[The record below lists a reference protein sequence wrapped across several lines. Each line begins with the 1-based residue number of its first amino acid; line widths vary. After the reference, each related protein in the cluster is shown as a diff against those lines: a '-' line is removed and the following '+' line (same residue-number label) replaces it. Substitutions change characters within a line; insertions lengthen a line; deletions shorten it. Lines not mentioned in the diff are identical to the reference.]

1 MMGTGMARPGA
12 GARGMWNAGTRS
24 RRGEGQQMR
33 IGELSRET
41 GVAIPTIKYYVRE
54 GLLPAGRLTSPNQA
68 SYDDGHV
75 RRLRLIRGL
84 IDVGGLTVSA
94 VREVLAAVDS
104 PGEPVHEVLGAAQ
117 HAITPRPAATPE
129 GMERARQSVAELIRH
144 RGWRVGPDHPAFEA
158 LAVALATF
166 RGVGRGEFEE
176 ILDDYA
182 AACERVAAADLA
194 WLGRNAEVDGMVECV
209 VVGTVLGDAVL
220 AAMRRLAHVEA
231 SARKFEGAAEGTAG
245 EDAVAEGAGG
255 R

>member
-1 MMGTGMARPGA
+1 
-12 GARGMWNAGTRS
+12 
-24 RRGEGQQMR
+24 MR

-84 IDVGGLTVSA
+84 IDVGELSVST

-104 PGEPVHEVLGAAQ
+104 PEESVHEVLGAAQ
-117 HAITPRPAATPE
+117 HAITPRPAVTPE
-129 GMERARQSVAELIRH
+129 GVERARQAVAELIRR
-144 RGWRVGPDHPAFEA
+144 RGWRVGLDHPAFEKT
-158 LAVALATF
+158 AVALATF
-166 RGVGRGEFEE
+166 RGIGHGEFEE
-176 ILDDYA
+176 VLDDYA
-182 AACERVAAADLA
+182 EACERVAAADLA
-194 WLGRNAEVDGMVECV
+194 WAGRNAEVDGLVESV

-220 AAMRRLAHVEA
+220 TAMRRLAHVEA
-231 SARKFEGAAEGTAG
+231 SARSF
-245 EDAVAEGAGG
+245 EDAAAEGAGG

>member
-1 MMGTGMARPGA
+1 
-12 GARGMWNAGTRS
+12 
-24 RRGEGQQMR
+24 MR

-104 PGEPVHEVLGAAQ
+104 PEESVHEVLGAAQ
-117 HAITPRPAATPE
+117 HAITPRPATTPE
-129 GMERARQSVAELIRH
+129 GMEQARRTVAELIRR
-144 RGWRVGPDHPAFEA
+144 RGWRVGLDHPAFEKA
-158 LAVALATF
+158 AVALATF
-166 RGVGRGEFEE
+166 RGVGHGEFEE
-176 ILDDYA
+176 VLDDYA
-182 AACERVAAADLA
+182 EACERVAAADLA
-194 WLGRNAEVDGMVECV
+194 WAGRNAEVDGLVESV

-220 AAMRRLAHVEA
+220 TAMRRLAHVEA
-231 SARKFEGAAEGTAG
+231 STRSFEDAAAER
-245 EDAVAEGAGG
+245 AGG